1 MLGLL
6 TATSLG
12 LAGLGVTGATATT
25 PTKHASA
32 AAVRAPRVVAAQAV
46 PVREAVLPVGVAP
59 SAAASPTRVA
69 TPEPADADSWHG
81 RASWYGDAFAGRRT
95 ASGARF
101 DPAALTAAHRTLP
114 FGTRVRVTLDATGR
128 SVVVTITDRGPHV
141 AGREIDL
148 SRAAATAIG
157 LTARGVGEVTLTRV
171 GS

>member
-1 MLGLL
+1 
-6 TATSLG
+6 
-12 LAGLGVTGATATT
+12 
-25 PTKHASA
+25 
-32 AAVRAPRVVAAQAV
+32 
-46 PVREAVLPVGVAP
+46 
-59 SAAASPTRVA
+59 VA
-69 TPEPADADSWHG
+69 TPETADADSWHG

-101 DPAALTAAHRTLP
+101 DPTALTAAHRTLP
-114 FGTRVRVTLDATGR
+114 FGTRVRVMLDATGR

-157 LTARGVGEVTLTRV
+157 LTARGVGDVTLTRL